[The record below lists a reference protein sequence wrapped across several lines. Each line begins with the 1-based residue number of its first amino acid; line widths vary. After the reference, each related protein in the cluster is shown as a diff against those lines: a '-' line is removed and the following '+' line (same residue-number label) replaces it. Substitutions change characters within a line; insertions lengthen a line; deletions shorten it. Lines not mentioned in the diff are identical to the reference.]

1 MNKRLNHIISIIG
14 IVFIPVIWIF
24 CKDALGISDRYLPS
38 ISATFSA
45 IKDIEP
51 NIFIHSLYTITRL
64 GLGMILGIF
73 IGISLG
79 LCIYSSAIMRNFL
92 SPIIQSIRSVPPI
105 ATVPFFLLW
114 FGFSEFGKYFMVT
127 LGISLNIAVSAYQIL
142 IKMPEKYSIF
152 FKSFGINPS
161 RQIKSYSLPV
171 VLENIFPTVRFSLS
185 MAIGLVIVSELL
197 GAQVGLGYLIQTS
210 RSTFSIHAIF
220 LAVIFLGIINFI
232 FDTIIRWLWK
242 KIVYWQVKQ

>member
-1 MNKRLNHIISIIG
+1 MNKKLDHVISIIG
-14 IVFIPVIWIF
+14 IVFIPVVWIF
-24 CKDALGISDRYLPS
+24 CKEVLGVSDRYLPS
-38 ISATFSA
+38 ISTTFSA
-45 IKDIEP
+45 IRDIEP
-51 NIFIHSLYTITRL
+51 NIFIHSLYTVTRL
-64 GLGMILGIF
+64 CLGMVFGTL

-79 LCIYSSAIMRNFL
+79 ICIYSSVIIRNFI
-92 SPIIQSIRSVPPI
+92 SPVIQSVRSVPPI

-142 IKMPEKYSIF
+142 VKMPEKYAVF
-152 FKSFGINPS
+152 FKSFGINS
-161 RQIKSYSLPV
+161 SKQIKSYSLPV
-171 VLENIFPTVRFSLS
+171 VLENIFPTIRFSLS
-185 MAIGLVIVSELL
+185 TAIGLVIVSELL

-210 RSTFSIHAIF
+210 RSTFSIHTIF

-242 KIVYWQVKQ
+242 KIVYWQVNQ